1 MYFKVSM
8 RTNPASGLPEGYY
21 RLVESY
27 RNEYNRI
34 CHRTLLNI
42 GFLRLPAEK
51 LNAIKAI
58 LNDRLERRQS
68 LFEHQQEDQ
77 VRNLA
82 NQYWEQLVEKGK
94 VDVSDQAFEKKRRMV
109 DVDTLKHKD
118 AREVG
123 AEWMCFQAVEQL
135 QIRQL
140 LERLGWQKE
149 QIELAL
155 IQIISRAI
163 YPYSENRTCKWIKEN
178 SAVCEVTKG
187 VFQSHGKP
195 TESLKDHITKDKLY
209 ESALRLFEIK
219 DQLEPY
225 LSKRTNEL
233 FDLHDRIVLYD
244 LTNTYFEGVK
254 AHSKLAQ
261 HNKSKSKEKR
271 DDAKLIVLALVI
283 NMEGFIKFSSVFE
296 GKKSDSS
303 SLGDI
308 VEKIRINTTTDKRAI
323 VVLDAGIATED
334 NLALL
339 QNKGYDYVCVSRSKI
354 SQYTLDK
361 DFTPQYISTNNKHK
375 VTLEKVISKHTT
387 DYLLKVHSQGKQ
399 YKEQSMKSLFQ
410 DRFMQ
415 EIDKA
420 RVALDKKGGI
430 KTEDKVQRRI
440 GRIIEKYPS
449 IAKHYLIEVKAENQI
464 AKQINLIKK
473 ESYQK
478 DENHLGVYFI
488 RTNLKTE
495 EQSTVWQIYNSIREI
510 ESSFRSLKTEL
521 NLRPVYHKNDDATVA
536 HLHLGLLAY
545 WVVNTVRYQLKQKGI
560 NHSWSEILRI
570 TNTQKVVTTSGQN
583 TFDEIIYIR
592 KCTEPNEKVKQI
604 YNALG
609 YKNYPFVKRKSVV
622 HKSELKKNKTTQFK
636 LINDS

>member
-410 DRFMQ
+410 DRFKQ